1 MSLDKMKA
9 RLGAISPGKLDQIYT
24 LSKSAH
30 AVLLDVPKL
39 IAVCEAAQSVL
50 SEDGVKEYLCSYVQ
64 GVELIDR
71 LAELEK

>member
-30 AVLLDVPKL
+30 KLLTEDLPRL
-39 IAVCEAAQSVL
+39 IETLDAIRYGIGDLESAQDKAAGTNS
-50 SEDGVKEYLCSYVQ
+50 K
-64 GVELIDR
+64 
-71 LAELEK
+71 